1 MHTQQLCWASLLATP
16 ICHTHS
22 PVPSNSTMTMSESFA
37 LLHLP
42 FCLPVWGGLLGLSIF
57 AILLLWTLLHWFING
72 DTILISYTL
81 RHIFQIALMASKQI
95 ISYNKV
101 LIITTNYTYALT
113 PSPFCTFISAPCCN
127 RMFKASGD
135 ELLAARWRRVVS
147 SSPIGWFTKCGD
159 SLSTFDN
166 NLI

>member
-1 MHTQQLCWASLLATP
+1 MLCCTLQDV
-16 ICHTHS
+16 H
-22 PVPSNSTMTMSESFA
+22 
-37 LLHLP
+37 P

-57 AILLLWTLLHWFING
+57 AILLLWTLLHCFING

-95 ISYNKV
+95 ISYYNKV
-101 LIITTNYTYALT
+101 LIITTNCTYALT

-147 SSPIGWFTKCGD
+147 SSSIGWFTKCGD

-166 NLI
+166 LI